1 MKVVRKESPGDDSH
15 GQALPDAPTGN
26 LKQQALRGG
35 AVKIVAQAII
45 FAAKIGSMIVLGRML
60 DPNDFGLVSMVTVV
74 TGILGLVKDG
84 GLSLATVQ
92 RATIS
97 NEQLS
102 NLFWLNAAFGLALS
116 LLCLAMAPLLTSF
129 YHESRLLWVTL
140 GIAPIFLLNGLG
152 VQHNAL
158 LMRQMRFPTYAAIDV
173 ASVVL
178 GAVAGIGMALLGFGY
193 WSLVGMALVSPV
205 VSTLGAWWA
214 VRWVPSGPRRGTGFT
229 SMVKLGGAVTLNSII
244 IYIAYN
250 TDKLLLGRYWGA
262 AALGNYGRAYAIVN
276 IPTDGVNAAL
286 GSVALSALSRLQ
298 HDPPR
303 MRAYFLKGYA
313 LTVAL
318 TVPATVACAVF
329 PEEIVALLL
338 GPKWPDAA
346 ALLRLLT
353 PTILIFALINPLFWL
368 IFSLGL
374 MRRSLIMAVVIAVI
388 VISAYSVGVQF
399 GPGGVAAAF
408 STAMSL
414 WLVPHLLWCLRGTNV
429 SLPDLCRAAGKPI
442 LAGVAAGAVCLLF
455 QHFAGAMQPIPR
467 LFAGGFLLVGT
478 YVIVLLWA
486 LGQMDFYKD
495 LVRSIFGQQADPL

>member
-1 MKVVRKESPGDDSH
+1 
-15 GQALPDAPTGN
+15 
-26 LKQQALRGG
+26 
-35 AVKIVAQAII
+35 
-45 FAAKIGSMIVLGRML
+45 
-60 DPNDFGLVSMVTVV
+60 VV

-97 NEQLS
+97 NEQIS
-102 NLFWLNAAFGLALS
+102 NLFWLNTAFGLALS
-116 LLCLAMAPLLTSF
+116 LFCVAMAPLLTSF
-129 YHESRLLWVTL
+129 YHENRLLWVTL

-158 LMRQMRFPTYAAIDV
+158 LMRQMRFPAYAAIDV

-214 VRWVPSGPRRGTGFT
+214 VRWVPAGPRRGTGVT

-262 AALGNYGRAYAIVN
+262 AALGGYGRAYTIVN

-303 MRAYFLKGYA
+303 LRAYFLKGYS

-318 TVPATVACAVF
+318 TTPATIACAVF

-338 GPKWPDAA
+338 GPKWHDTAV
-346 ALLRLLT
+346 LLRLLT

-374 MRRSLIMAVVIAVI
+374 IRRSLAMAVVIALI
-388 VISAYSVGVQF
+388 VITAYSVGVRF
-399 GPGGVAAAF
+399 GPSGVAAAF

-429 SLPDLCRAAGKPI
+429 TLLDLCRTAGKP
-442 LAGVAAGAVCLLF
+442 LLSGAAAGAACLLF
-455 QHFAGAMQPIPR
+455 QHFAGALQPIPR
-467 LFAGGFLLVGT
+467 LFVGGLLLVST
-478 YVIVLLWA
+478 YVVVLLWA
-486 LGQMDFYKD
+486 LAQMAFYKD
-495 LVRSIFGQQADPL
+495 LVRSIFGRQAEVL